1 MSLSASHVEFQLII
15 YNHDPPVLGYL
26 NRNKPPPPNQ
36 NLPNRACA
44 ARRAQRLLHQF
55 LGLRDTLQRQIRQG
69 LEALATEKP
78 LA

>member
-1 MSLSASHVEFQLII
+1 MAM
-15 YNHDPPVLGYL
+15 L
-26 NRNKPPPPNQ
+26 NNQMMYTIMIPQFWDIPTEPNPQ
-36 NLPNRACA
+36 PTCA